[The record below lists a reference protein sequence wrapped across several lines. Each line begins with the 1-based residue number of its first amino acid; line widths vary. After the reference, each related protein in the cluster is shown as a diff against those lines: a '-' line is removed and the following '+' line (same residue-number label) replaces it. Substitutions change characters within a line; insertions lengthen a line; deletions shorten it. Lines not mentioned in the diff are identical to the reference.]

1 MYGTGIY
8 YKKLKFCDI
17 LNDSGISDILND
29 SGISPACRFL
39 PGSIKCRPAQKS
51 RGRGLAP
58 AAGS

>member
-8 YKKLKFCDI
+8 YKKLKFC
-17 LNDSGISDILND
+17 DILND

-51 RGRGLAP
+51 RGRGLAS

>member
-17 LNDSGISDILND
+17 LNDSGIS
-29 SGISPACRFL
+29 PACRFL
-39 PGSIKCRPAQKS
+39 PDSIKCRPAKKS
-51 RGRGLAP
+51 CRQRNPAAGDWPP